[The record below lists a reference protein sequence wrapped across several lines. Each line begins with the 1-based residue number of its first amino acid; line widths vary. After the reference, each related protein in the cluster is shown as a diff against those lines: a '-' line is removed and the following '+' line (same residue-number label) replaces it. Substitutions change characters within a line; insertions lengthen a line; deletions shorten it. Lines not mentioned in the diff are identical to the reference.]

1 MDIYWF
7 VLGILGVWRLAH
19 LLQAEDGPWRFALR
33 LRRWASTGFWGEV
46 LGCLYC
52 LTLWIALPFAML
64 LGDGWGERLLL
75 WPALSAGAILVER
88 LAGRDSGPPLATYV
102 EDDGGEERQNVVL
115 RQTATAVHGHPAV
128 SQPPSPIPTHHPQGA
143 AGSQPPAVL

>member
-102 EDDGGEERQNVVL
+102 EDDGGEERQNVML
-115 RQTATAVHGHPAV
+115 RQTATAVHGHTGSESAAQSDPD
-128 SQPPSPIPTHHPQGA
+128 SPSTRGC
-143 AGSQPPAVL
+143 GESPPASL